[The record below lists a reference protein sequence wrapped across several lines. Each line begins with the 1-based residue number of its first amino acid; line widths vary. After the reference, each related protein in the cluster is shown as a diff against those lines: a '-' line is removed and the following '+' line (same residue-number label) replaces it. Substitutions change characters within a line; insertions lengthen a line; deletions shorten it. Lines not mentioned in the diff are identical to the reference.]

1 MIRIKILSAEATVF
15 SGTADAVFLPGE
27 IGEFEVLAHHAD
39 IMSTLFEGDIK
50 MRKGDTT
57 DNIHI
62 KSGIARVKDSA
73 ITACVEL

>member
-1 MIRIKILSAEATVF
+1 MF

-27 IGEFEVLAHHAD
+27 IGEFEVLDHHAD
-39 IMSTLFEGDIK
+39 LMSTLVEGDIK

-57 DNIHI
+57 DKIHI

>member
-1 MIRIKILSAEATVF
+1 MF

-27 IGEFEVLAHHAD
+27 IGEFEVLDHHAD
-39 IMSTLFEGDIK
+39 LMSTLVEGNIK

-57 DNIHI
+57 HNIHI

-73 ITACVEL
+73 VTACVEL